1 MALVT
6 VLACGASELTI
17 CPTAPAFC
25 DLGSSICWFVDWR
38 ERAAMDVV
46 TRRPSYE
53 LLLICFFSL
62 LSRMPFCSVSFVA

>member
-1 MALVT
+1 MALAT
-6 VLACGASELTI
+6 ALACGASELAI

-25 DLGSSICWFVDWR
+25 DLGSSIWFVDWR
-38 ERAAMDVV
+38 ERAAMDAA